1 MVVFVILP
9 VYQEVLSSLRV
20 FATPESACSAL
31 ESLSEEA
38 IIVSIDVDP
47 NSDGELYAVVPSAT
61 RAQQPLVPL
70 GAERNWPVHLFHT
83 KQEAEQ
89 EARNLAFIC
98 EDNKDTEVGKVQRSS
113 IASSDFVVGRRVV
126 TKVVVEP

>member
-9 VYQEVLSSLRV
+9 VYCDVLSSFRV

-31 ESLSEEA
+31 ESISEEA

-47 NSDGELYAVVPSAT
+47 NSDGELYAVVS
-61 RAQQPLVPL
+61 L
-70 GAERNWPVHLFHT
+70 GAERNWPVHLFDT

-89 EARNLAFIC
+89 EAQNLAFIC
-98 EDNKDTEVGKVQRSS
+98 GDKKDPELAKVQRSS
-113 IASSDFVVGRRVV
+113 IASGDFVVRQRVV
-126 TKVVVEP
+126 TKVAVEP

>member
-9 VYQEVLSSLRV
+9 VYCDVLSSFRV
-20 FATPESACSAL
+20 FATPESAYSAL
-31 ESLSEEA
+31 ESVSEEA

-47 NSDGELYAVVPSAT
+47 NSDGEVYAVVPSAT
-61 RAQQPLVPL
+61 RAFGHSCAAATRVQQPLVSL

-89 EARNLAFIC
+89 EAQNLAFMC
-98 EDNKDTEVGKVQRSS
+98 G
-113 IASSDFVVGRRVV
+113 DFVVRQRVV
-126 TKVVVEP
+126 TKVAVEP